1 MCLVAYRKQDAAAV
15 EQLLQLGAS
24 PFTGSP
30 TWESTAWHALRDFQP
45 SSPTACEQIVGPFLR
60 HGLNVLSIG
69 PTRNIFN
76 ISSLLSGG
84 SRSAEVRHLLLQHL
98 EGLRTAGQLQF
109 DSKVQAAQLV
119 RGAAAYGV
127 QQLVAHGIAAL
138 EGMVCTEPGADDPTA
153 EAPAAAATA
162 DAIAASLL
170 DTTLRQLAGSPDP
183 APLAALL
190 ASSLPLNLQTQA
202 TRRYHPIQDD
212 VSVPLLAH
220 AALGKAAALDK
231 CRLLYRAGAPLS
243 AGALY
248 ACIDELLASGVAA
261 LLACGTPAVDASQPD
276 NRPEQPNNA

>member
-1 MCLVAYRKQDAAAV
+1 MSLVAYRKQVAAAV

-24 PFTGSP
+24 PFAGSP
-30 TWESTAWHALRDFQP
+30 TWESTAWHALCDFQP
-45 SSPTACEQIVGPFLR
+45 SSPAACEQIVGPFLR

-76 ISSLLSGG
+76 LRSLLLGC
-84 SRSAEVRHLLLQHL
+84 RSPEVRHRLLQHL

-119 RGAAAYGV
+119 QGAAAYGV

-153 EAPAAAATA
+153 EAPAAAATV
-162 DAIAASLL
+162 DAIAASVL
-170 DTTLRQLAGSPDP
+170 DATLRRLAGLPDP

-190 ASSLPLNLQTQA
+190 ASSLPLDLQTQA

-231 CRLLYRAGAPLS
+231 CRLL
-243 AGALY
+243 
-248 ACIDELLASGVAA
+248 
-261 LLACGTPAVDASQPD
+261 
-276 NRPEQPNNA
+276 